1 MMLNE
6 DQLSRYPTMKGIA
19 VELPFIKF
27 KYVKVD
33 RNNPEDA
40 RPPRQISTTI
50 PYDEQS
56 TPAVS
61 APRVILSREAE
72 VTTLGMDP
80 MVSSASVIH
89 ELVYGRIEV
98 STDYSQATSYPAV
111 KEPTPHSLDVII

>member
-1 MMLNE
+1 MMLYE

-33 RNNPEDA
+33 RNNPENA
-40 RPPRQISTTI
+40 RPLRQISTTI
-50 PYDEQS
+50 PYDKQS

-61 APRVILSREAE
+61 APRIIFSRQAE
-72 VTTLGMDP
+72 ITTLGMDP

-89 ELVYGRIEV
+89 ELTYGRIEV
-98 STDYSQATSYPAV
+98 STDYSQAISYPAV
-111 KEPTPHSLDVII
+111 KEPTPHSLDVVI

>member
-1 MMLNE
+1 MMLYE
-6 DQLSRYPTMKGIA
+6 DQLSRYPSMKGIA
-19 VELPFIKF
+19 VELPFIKI

-33 RNNPEDA
+33 RKNPEDA
-40 RPPRQISTTI
+40 RPSRQISTTI

-61 APRVILSREAE
+61 APRVILSRKAE

-89 ELVYGRIEV
+89 ELVYGRIKA

-111 KEPTPHSLDVII
+111 KEPAPHSLDVII